1 MLCVIAIP
9 AFRDNYI
16 WLIYDPAGNGVVVD
30 PGDAAPVMAALDRL
44 GVTLRAILI
53 THHHPDHTAGIEA
66 LSEHWSVPVY
76 GPKQEQIRGVT
87 VAVDDG
93 DQVTLTQPPL
103 SLKVMAVPG
112 HTLGHVAYY
121 AMHTDTPLLFCGDTL
136 FSGGCGRLFEGSPA
150 QMLASLDRLSELPE
164 QTLIYC
170 THEYTTSNLTFARS
184 ILPGDPALIRRQQQV
199 AALRDADQPSLPS
212 TVAEELR
219 SNLFLRCH
227 EPALKAALNDGST
240 EPTDRLSVFTA
251 LRTKK
256 DHF

>member
-1 MLCVIAIP
+1 MLSVIAIP
-9 AFRDNYI
+9 AFQDNYI
-16 WLIYDPAGNGVVVD
+16 WLIHDSAGNGVVVD

-53 THHHPDHTAGIEA
+53 THHHPDHTAGIDA
-66 LSEHWSVPVY
+66 LTECWPVPVY
-76 GPKQEQIRGVT
+76 GPKQESIRGVT
-87 VAVDDG
+87 MAVDDG
-93 DQVTLTQPPL
+93 DQVILTEPSIRL
-103 SLKVMAVPG
+103 DVIAVPG

-121 AMHTDTPLLFCGDTL
+121 TVQPDKPLLFCGDTL

-170 THEYTTSNLTFARS
+170 THEYTTSNLAFARS
-184 ILPGDPALIRRQQQV
+184 ILPSDPALIRRQQQV
-199 AALRDADQPSLPS
+199 SALRDADQPSLPS
-212 TVAEELR
+212 TLAEELR

-227 EPALKAALNDGST
+227 EADLQAALNDGST